1 MLRIQIGNIGPHGLA
16 VDERVEATAL
26 PLLKAVI
33 EKDASLH
40 VTRPVH
46 ARLNLRPAG
55 ETIMIDGTVA
65 TRASVTCQRCL
76 KPFSLDIRAQVHVSA
91 VPEAAATAQDRT
103 DAEVELLAD
112 EIDVIT
118 HSGDIV
124 DLRDE
129 VAQQVIMALPFSPLC
144 KKTCKGLCHRC
155 GVNLNETTCRCDPE
169 DAKSPFAVLKSLS
182 FPDGPK

>member
-1 MLRIQIGNIGPHGLA
+1 MLRIHIGSIGPQGLA
-16 VDERVEATAL
+16 VDERLEPTVL

-33 EKDASLH
+33 EADASLH
-40 VTRPVH
+40 VTHPVH
-46 ARLNLRPAG
+46 ARLDLRPAG
-55 ETIMIDGTVA
+55 EAIMIDGTLA
-65 TRASVTCQRCL
+65 TRATVICQRCL
-76 KPFSLDIRAQVHVSA
+76 EPFTLDIRAQVHVSA
-91 VPEAAATAQDRT
+91 VPETAATAQDRT

-112 EIDVIT
+112 EMDVIT

-124 DLRDE
+124 DLQDE

-144 KKTCKGLCHRC
+144 KKTCKGLCHQC
-155 GVNLNETTCRCDPE
+155 GANLNETACHCDPD